1 MLTLVLGG
9 ARSGKSRFAQS
20 LCNPG
25 SRVVFVATARGDDDD
40 EMRVRIAHHQR
51 ARPKHWCT
59 IEEPLAL
66 AGVVETHSADFD
78 VVLIDCLTLW
88 LSNLCW
94 EHRDQSE
101 DVLRTAVSQE
111 AGRLIASASVTN
123 VIVVSNEV
131 GYGLVP
137 ESPVGRLFRDL
148 QGWLNQDFACAA
160 DYVYQ
165 VVAGIPIPIKRPEAK
180 P

>member
-20 LCNPG
+20 LCESAN
-25 SRVVFVATARGDDDD
+25 RVVFVATARLADD
-40 EMRVRIAHHQR
+40 EMRVRIAHHQQ
-51 ARPKHWCT
+51 ARPKHWHT
-59 IEEPLAL
+59 IEEPLEIAR
-66 AGVVETHSADFD
+66 VVETCGADFD
-78 VVLIDCLTLW
+78 IVLIDCLTLW
-88 LSNLCW
+88 LSNVCW
-94 EHRDQSE
+94 DHRDHSPE
-101 DVLRTAVSQE
+101 VLRAAVSE
-111 AGRLIASASVTN
+111 EVARLIAAASDSN

-137 ESPVGRLFRDL
+137 ESPVGRVFRDL
-148 QGWLNQDFACAA
+148 QGWLNQDLACAA
-160 DYVYQ
+160 NSVYQ

>member
-20 LCNPG
+20 LCAAER
-25 SRVVFVATARGDDDD
+25 RVVFVATARLDDD
-40 EMRVRIAHHQR
+40 EMRARATHHQQG
-51 ARPKHWCT
+51 RPTHWHT
-59 IEEPLAL
+59 IEEPLDIAR
-66 AGVVETHSADFD
+66 AVETCLVDFD

-94 EHRDQSE
+94 EHREHTE
-101 DVLRTAVSQE
+101 DVLRTAASQE
-111 AGRLIASASVTN
+111 AARLIAAASVSN

-137 ESPVGRLFRDL
+137 ESPVGRVFRDL
-148 QGWLNQDFACAA
+148 QGWLNQDLACAA
-160 DYVYQ
+160 NYVYQ
-165 VVAGIPIPIKRPEAK
+165 VVAGIPIPIKHPEVK
-180 P
+180 R